1 MASRTVLLV
10 EDDRAM
16 ATILARL
23 IQPLDVKVDVVYGGR
38 EALEKLE
45 ARPYDVVVTDLMM
58 PDYDGMDVLKAAK
71 ARGGVK
77 GVVLVTA
84 AASVPL
90 AVEAMRLGAADFL
103 TKPVDKETLHAT
115 LGRLLDTNK
124 TAEEASREWRHEHA
138 PELIGNN
145 VKLLDTLTIIE
156 RVSSLDCTV
165 LITGASGTGKELCAR
180 ALHHGGSRRKQPF
193 VAVNCAAI
201 PKDLIESELFGHAK
215 GAFSGATERREGKF
229 VAADGGTLFLDEIGE
244 MHLDLQ
250 AKLLR
255 VLQDKEV
262 TAVGDAKARKVDVR
276 IVAATNRDLT
286 DRIESGSFREDLYY
300 RLNVM
305 PLGLPSLN
313 ERLDDLP
320 LLTAHFI
327 KWANQRHN
335 RAIAGVEPEVMMA
348 FQAYTWKGNVREL
361 QNVVER
367 LVILAK
373 DTHITLAELPPQMR
387 AAVPA
392 AAPAPAIALPAT
404 TDVTP
409 RFAAAISV
417 SPPMQAEPEPGV
429 PLDKAL
435 EALERKLTLDA
446 LQRSGGNKAKA
457 AEILGLKRTTLVE
470 RLKKLAIV
478 DPV

>member
-1 MASRTVLLV
+1 MAARTILLV
-10 EDDRAM
+10 DDDRAM

-23 IQPLDVKVDVVYGGR
+23 IQPLDVQVDTVYGGR

-45 ARPYDVVVTDLMM
+45 QRPYDVVVTDLMM
-58 PDYDGMDVLKAAK
+58 PEYDGIDVLKAAL

-84 AASVPL
+84 AGSVPL

-103 TKPVDKETLHAT
+103 TKPVDKNILHAT
-115 LGRLLDTNK
+115 LERLLDTNK

-138 PELIGNN
+138 PDLIGENI
-145 VKLLDTLTIIE
+145 KLLDTLTIIE

-165 LITGASGTGKELCAR
+165 LVTGASGTGKELCAR
-180 ALHHGGSRRKQPF
+180 ALHHGGSRRNKPF

-215 GAFSGATERREGKF
+215 GAFSGANERREGKF
-229 VAADGGTLFLDEIGE
+229 LAADGGTLFLDEIGE

-255 VLQDKEV
+255 VIQDKEV

-305 PLGLPSLN
+305 PLSLPTLQ
-313 ERLDDLP
+313 ERVDDLP

-327 KWANQRHN
+327 KWANGRHGTTVT
-335 RAIAGVEPEVMMA
+335 GVEPEVATA
-348 FQAYTWKGNVREL
+348 FAAYPWKGNVREL
-361 QNVVER
+361 QNVIER
-367 LVILAK
+367 LVILSK
-373 DTHITLAELPPQMR
+373 GSRIKLADLPPQMR
-387 AAVPA
+387 S
-392 AAPAPAIALPAT
+392 AAPAPAPMPVVALPAT
-404 TDVTP
+404 NDVAMTETG
-409 RFAAAISV
+409 I
-417 SPPMQAEPEPGV
+417 

-478 DPV
+478 DPA